1 MISKLC
7 YLFTFI
13 FSVTNLIGATN
24 LSWELVFTPS
34 IVVTVLN
41 LILFGIACVLA
52 YFASK

>member
-24 LSWELVFTPS
+24 LGWGLVFTPS
-34 IVVTVLN
+34 IIVMVLN
-41 LILFGIACVLA
+41 LILFVIACVLA